1 MQLLLKAAVAAH
13 AVARAV
19 AAHDVAA
26 HTRSLHKGVVRAP
39 NLAGTVYAQW
49 LGGSRG
55 IHRAEPRIP
64 QNRVEMED
72 VATGGVYGRRP
83 SYSPCGVRQED
94 DGVSATT
101 EPIMWQ
107 EEQL

>member
-49 LGGSRG
+49 LGGSRWLQQQNQKNP
-55 IHRAEPRIP
+55 AESR
-64 QNRVEMED
+64 
-72 VATGGVYGRRP
+72 
-83 SYSPCGVRQED
+83 
-94 DGVSATT
+94 
-101 EPIMWQ
+101 
-107 EEQL
+107 